1 MASQVSHIVY
11 AKRYF
16 DQLENGKVENG
27 FGKLEKDEFLL
38 GSVFPDIR
46 RIDESVSRRDTHL
59 YFPVL
64 DLDFSGLTSFEAGWK
79 FHLYCDMRREEILN
93 SYNFYDLP
101 HTADFY
107 NQPAK
112 NVEDRVVY
120 EKYDNWEKLVNY
132 FNGVKFIDSGIG
144 VEKETFGLWYAIL
157 AKYFERPIDEKSIRA
172 FLIKKASL
180 AKKIDAIMASV
191 SEISKNKK
199 AVEIL
204 SGVWKEIV

>member
-46 RIDESVSRRDTHL
+46 RIDESISRRETHL
-59 YFPVL
+59 HFPVL
-64 DLDFSGLTSFEAGWK
+64 DLNFSGLTSFEAGWK

-93 SYNFYDLP
+93 SHNFYDLP

-120 EKYDNWEKLVNY
+120 GQYDNWEKLVNY

-144 VEKETFGLWYAIL
+144 VKKETFGLWYAIL

-172 FLIKKASL
+172 FLVKQASL

-191 SEISKNKK
+191 SEISQNKK

-204 SGVWKEIV
+204 ERVCVEIV